1 MNSNLITV
9 IVPVYNTEKY
19 LNRCVRSICAQTYSN
34 IEIILVDDGSPDGAG
49 SLCDRLSLEDRR
61 IRVIHKAN
69 GGLSSARNAGLD
81 HAYGN
86 FVCFVDSDDYVEKD
100 YVQTL
105 YECMQKYQS
114 DLAKIDYAE
123 VYVDDYSASSASV
136 PERFFCGK
144 DVEKAF
150 LQLKV
155 DSACVF
161 LYKKELIGETR
172 FPLGKT
178 SEDIFFNFEIFQKAQ
193 TFVYAPI
200 KKYYYYYNPKS
211 ISNGALNSN
220 MFNYL
225 DIRERIYSFYKN
237 NHNHELEKLSEA
249 LYARAAMGLLS
260 RMALYGISGE
270 LEEKDEHKR
279 LRDILKEHKKVFFSA
294 HEIPLSRKLLGFA
307 CLYAYGLLKIIGRVK
322 R

>member
-1 MNSNLITV
+1 MNSDLITV

-49 SLCDRLSLEDRR
+49 ALCDRLSQEDRR
-61 IRVIHKAN
+61 IRVIHKVN

-81 HAYGN
+81 CACGN
-86 FVCFVDSDDYVEKD
+86 FVCFVDSDDYIEKD

-105 YECMQKYQS
+105 YGLMRQYQS
-114 DLAKIDYAE
+114 DIVKIDYAE
-123 VYVDDYSASSASV
+123 VYVDDYSASSGSA
-136 PERFFCGK
+136 PEQFFCGK

-172 FPLGKT
+172 FPVGKT
-178 SEDIFFNFEIFQKAQ
+178 SEDIFFNFEIFQKAR
-193 TFVYAPI
+193 TFVYAPV

-211 ISNGALNSN
+211 ISNGSLNRN

-225 DIRERIYSFYKN
+225 DIRERIYSFYKEN
-237 NHNHELEKLSEA
+237 NNNELERLSEV

-260 RMALYGISGE
+260 RMALYGISDE
-270 LEEKDEHKR
+270 LNEKNEYKH
-279 LRDILKEHKKVFFSA
+279 LRGILKEHKKVFFSA

-307 CLYAYGLLKIIGRVK
+307 CLYAYGFLKIIGRIK